1 MLPPHHWSKTLVA
14 ALLVQYL
21 LPCLKNSAQK
31 MLHGLGPQID
41 FAFFN
46 VWDSFVSLEESESAG
61 LFLFWFPI
69 HFYKH
74 DINSLTLSL
83 NYWSVKYSV
92 Y

>member
-1 MLPPHHWSKTLVA
+1 ML
-14 ALLVQYL
+14 Y
-21 LPCLKNSAQK
+21 
-31 MLHGLGPQID
+31 GLGPQID
-41 FAFFN
+41 FALFN
-46 VWDSFVSLEESESAG
+46 LRDSSISLEESESAG

-83 NYWSVKYSV
+83 NYWLVKYSV